1 VSWILKWV
9 GKDLFFR
16 DITGLGPRCT
26 DNLKLAEKFSS
37 KEDAERSEAYWAYPL
52 ATFEA
57 VEERQCKKNQ
67 QRSRSSSS

>member
-1 VSWILKWV
+1 VSWVLRWV

-37 KEDAERSEAYWAYPL
+37 KEDAERSEAFWAYPL
-52 ATFEA
+52 TNFEA
-57 VEERQCKKNQ
+57 VEERQCKKSC
-67 QRSRSSSS
+67 RASRSSSS